1 MKGGGGGFLR
11 NFSRHHDSSL
21 FCSRDKEPFFVKDV
35 DVVVVVVVRTLR
47 RRRYLTP
54 APFSSG
60 LLKRKI
66 SLSFSSPTP
75 FPLSPAGPRLKSGQ
89 EDTNGEEER
98 TNKKPASF
106 VRLKMLRQL
115 SVAFAAD
122 AANLTWNENN
132 KNGRTNRSVGKKPP
146 PRLQQ
151 PRHRRRRRQ
160 RTLQIFVVIRH
171 RKKNCCC
178 SS

>member
-35 DVVVVVVVRTLR
+35 DVVVVVVVVVRTLR

-60 LLKRKI
+60 LLKKEEFP
-66 SLSFSSPTP
+66 LFLFPQLP
-75 FPLSPAGPRLKSGQ
+75 FPLPWLKSGQ